1 MQLSATT
8 THAFGITGLAIPD
21 LWGTD
26 VDLPCHG
33 ARGPLAPKRAINLA
47 RSSAAA
53 ANGGLRLY
61 HPASC
66 MFKNPTNNPCL
77 AQQNANGFEF
87 KFRGGPAGW
96 EVLGLPATVESMVL
110 VSPDGKSVIQE
121 LHQAIEAG
129 SNEGELFN

>member
-1 MQLSATT
+1 MHLTSLAWLSLIS
-8 THAFGITGLAIPD
+8 GGLMLSSPAMAQED
-21 LWGTD
+21 
-26 VDLPCHG
+26 
-33 ARGPLAPKRAINLA
+33 PLAPKRAINLA

-53 ANGGLRLY
+53 ANGGLRVY

-77 AQQNANGFEF
+77 AQQDGNGFEF
-87 KFRGGPAGW
+87 KFQGGPPGW

-129 SNEGELFN
+129 SNEGELFD

>member
-26 VDLPCHG
+26 VDLPCNG
-33 ARGPLAPKRAINLA
+33 ARGPAGAQTRHQPCTQQCRRSEWRAA
-47 RSSAAA
+47 
-53 ANGGLRLY
+53 GLSPRQLNV
-61 HPASC
+61 
-66 MFKNPTNNPCL
+66 KNPTNNPCL
-77 AQQNANGFEF
+77 AQQDGNGFEF
-87 KFRGGPAGW
+87 KFQGGPPGW

-110 VSPDGKSVIQE
+110 FSPDGKSVIQE